1 MFVNELTEKEHNELI
16 KLVQDLAWDWDR
28 LSSSGQEPMEKII
41 VAQPFPPLQKKKE
54 WSSQ

>member
-28 LSSSGQEPMEKII
+28 LSSSGRETMEKII
-41 VAQPFPPLQKKKE
+41 AILDKVEKGE
-54 WSSQ
+54 G